1 MKSGKRRNLLKV
13 NSVAGRKGRRKEG
26 KKEGLKLGEER
37 KGREIALRMLKRDI
51 PIAEIADLTGLPIT
65 QIQSLHN

>member
-13 NSVAGRKGRRKEG
+13 NSVAGRKEG